1 MRVYRDDWDGKRLV
15 GTADIS
21 PDHGP
26 IYEARLF
33 GSTAVMTD
41 QFTVGTITHLPA
53 NGGPPVVERVVLLAP
68 RQDPSL
74 LPRWQP
80 LAS

>member
-1 MRVYRDDWDGKRLV
+1 MRVYRDDGERQRLV

-26 IYEARLF
+26 VYEAQLF
-33 GSTAVMTD
+33 GSASVMTD
-41 QFTVGTITHLPA
+41 QFTIGTITQLLA
-53 NGGPPVVERVVLLAP
+53 GDGVPVVERVVLLSP
-68 RQDPSL
+68 HQIRSL